1 MLTEPDQHKDLE
13 RRMEVERAIRD
24 DRQHW
29 WVYSPESLP
38 DFRQGFSREYVELGD
53 GFTFMVEGGKWQRL
67 GMELPDGTFRNFFQ
81 TVRFSDFQD
90 RRGTVVTI
98 TAEDAASIIR
108 ARYADRGVVVLPE
121 HAYRDKQKRAEAER
135 IAKERNLEFRKQ
147 AVAEFEERCEEAR
160 QLGLKLP
167 KASPWL
173 KESYVMLNMTDPTSF
188 EATVALRNPGSN
200 TAREIAGQLEGVL
213 APLVQAV
220 DGLARMVAD
229 LRGTY
234 NKKTRHDKGVVG
246 LVREGADDDRE
257 LAGEV
262 SFGDVA

>member
-1 MLTEPDQHKDLE
+1 MPTELDHKDLE
-13 RRMEVERAIRD
+13 VEHAIRD

-29 WVYSPESLP
+29 WVYSAESLP
-38 DFRQGFSREYVELGD
+38 DFRPGFGWEYIQLGD
-53 GFTFMVEGGKWQRL
+53 GFTFSVEAGQWKRL
-67 GMELPDGTFRNFFQ
+67 GMEMPGGSFKNFFQ
-81 TVRFSDFQD
+81 TVRYADFQD
-90 RRGTVVTI
+90 RRGTVVTV
-98 TAEDAASIIR
+98 TAEDAAAVIR
-108 ARYADRGVVVLPE
+108 ERYSDRGVMVVPE
-121 HAYRDKQKRAEAER
+121 HVYRDEQKRAEAER
-135 IAKERNLEFRKQ
+135 IANERNLEFRKQ
-147 AVAEFEERCEEAR
+147 AITEFEQGCEEAR

-213 APLVQAV
+213 SPLVQAV

-229 LRGTY
+229 LRGTS
-234 NKKTRHDKGVVG
+234 NTSGKKTRHDKGVVG

>member
-1 MLTEPDQHKDLE
+1 M
-13 RRMEVERAIRD
+13 
-24 DRQHW
+24 W
-29 WVYSPESLP
+29 WVFSPEDLP
-38 DFRQGFSREYVELGD
+38 SFREGWAREFVMYQCHTIGPLEAGAW
-53 GFTFMVEGGKWQRL
+53 F
-67 GMELPDGTFRNFFQ
+67 ELPRQYSRRAYRDY
-81 TVRFSDFQD
+81 QD
-90 RRGTVVTI
+90 QVGHLEVVTA
-98 TAEDAASIIR
+98 AEVAEFVNRVYGA
-108 ARYADRGVVVLPE
+108 RGVVAVPGTVYADE
-121 HAYRDKQKRAEAER
+121 ARRAEIEKLAR
-135 IAKERNLEFRKQ
+135 ERNIEFRRR
-147 AVAEFEERCEEAR
+147 AIAEFEEQCEQAR

-173 KESYVMLNMTDPTSF
+173 KEGYAMLNMTDPTSF

-213 APLVQAV
+213 SPLVQAV

-229 LRGTY
+229 LRGTS
-234 NKKTRHDKGVVG
+234 NTSGKKTRHDKGVVG